1 VIAHFGLGD
10 THMRRFLYALIGALA
25 LLGWYFPASGADLP
39 TKAPIPYT
47 PASYSWSGL
56 YFGLQG
62 GGDIAAIPLSNL
74 SPGPATTG
82 APAAA
87 FGDPGVFGAGANGFL
102 GGAHVGF
109 NIPFTSAFVAG
120 IEVGAQATGL
130 ASNQNVTMVNGGVGL
145 TASSAFNLVWDGY
158 ADAKLGWLLSRNVY
172 LYGIGGLS
180 FGEIKDTASLS
191 MGAAN
196 TTLTANDIR
205 TGWNIGTGVD
215 YCPDPKFCVGT
226 RYRYVSYGSKSLGA
240 FTDPAQTVVFAP
252 NRPSAF
258 NEFTL
263 RAWIPLY

>member
-1 VIAHFGLGD
+1 MGKISRYVLASLCGLSVSP
-10 THMRRFLYALIGALA
+10 L
-25 LLGWYFPASGADLP
+25 WGADLP
-39 TKAPIPYT
+39 VKSPIQAYT
-47 PASYSWSGL
+47 PAYSWSGL

-74 SPGPATTG
+74 NFTTPAMQT
-82 APAAA
+82 A
-87 FGDPGVFGAGANGFL
+87 FGDPGVFGAGANGFV
-102 GGAHVGF
+102 GGAHIGF
-109 NIPFTSAFVAG
+109 NIPLTSAFVGG

-130 ASNQNVTMVNGGVGL
+130 HSNENVTAVAGAIN
-145 TASSAFNLVWDGY
+145 AQSAYNLVWDGY

-180 FGEIKDTASLS
+180 FGEIKDAASLS
-191 MGAAN
+191 VVGAN

-205 TGWNIGTGVD
+205 TGWNAGLGVD
-215 YCPDPKFCVGT
+215 YCFDPKFCMGP

-240 FTDPAQTVVFAP
+240 LTDPTNTVVFAP

-263 RAWIPLY
+263 RAWVPLY

>member
-1 VIAHFGLGD
+1 
-10 THMRRFLYALIGALA
+10 MRRFLAALIGSLL
-25 LLGWYFPASGADLP
+25 LLGWYFPASGADMS
-39 TKAPIPYT
+39 TKAPVAAYT
-47 PASYSWSGL
+47 PVYNWGGL

-82 APAAA
+82 AQAAT
-87 FGDPGVFGAGANGFL
+87 FGDPGVFGAGANGFTA
-102 GGAHVGF
+102 GGHVGF
-109 NIPFTSAFVAG
+109 NIPFTSSFVGG
-120 IEVGAQATGL
+120 IEVGVQATGL
-130 ASNQNVTMVNGGVGL
+130 ASNQNVTMVNNGVGL
-145 TASSAFNLVWDGY
+145 TATSAFNLVWDGY

-172 LYGIGGLS
+172 LYGIGGMS

-205 TGWNIGTGVD
+205 TGWNAGLGVD
-215 YCPDPKFCVGT
+215 YCFDPKFCMGT

-240 FTDPAQTVVFAP
+240 ITDPNQTVVFAP

-263 RAWIPLY
+263 RAWVPLY

>member
-1 VIAHFGLGD
+1 
-10 THMRRFLYALIGALA
+10 MKRFLAALLGSLL
-25 LLGWYFPASGADLP
+25 LLGWYFPASGADMPVKGLP
-39 TKAPIPYT
+39 APYT
-47 PASYSWSGL
+47 PAYNWSGL

-74 SPGPATTG
+74 NPGPATTG

-87 FGDPGVFGAGANGFL
+87 FGDPGVFGSGANGFTA
-102 GGAHVGF
+102 GGHVGF
-109 NIPFTSAFVAG
+109 NIPFTSAFVGG

-130 ASNQNVTMVNGGVGL
+130 ASNQNVTMVNNGIGL
-145 TASSAFNLVWDGY
+145 NAASAFNLVWDGY
-158 ADAKLGWLLSRNVY
+158 ADAKLGWLLGRNVY
-172 LYGIGGLS
+172 LYGIGGMS

-205 TGWNIGTGVD
+205 TGWNAGLGVD
-215 YCPDPKFCVGT
+215 YCFDPKFCMGT

-240 FTDPAQTVVFAP
+240 LTDPKQEVVFAP